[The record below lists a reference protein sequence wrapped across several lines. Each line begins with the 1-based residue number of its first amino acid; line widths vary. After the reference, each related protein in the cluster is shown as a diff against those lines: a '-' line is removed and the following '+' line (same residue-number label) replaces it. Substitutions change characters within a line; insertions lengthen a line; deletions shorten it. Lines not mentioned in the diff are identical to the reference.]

1 MAATVPTSIGRTRAL
16 RVAQA
21 DTRREYIASNC
32 SRCSFGR
39 SCLPAGLPPPEQARL
54 ESLIYMRRRVKRG
67 EALYHQDDPLR
78 SLYAIRAGS
87 FKTVLVDA
95 NGREQLTG
103 FFIGGELLGTGGLA
117 SGRYATRAVALE
129 DSEVCVLPHSLLEQL
144 SQELP
149 ALQRYLCA
157 VLAREIVRNHGTMML
172 LGSMSA
178 GERLAAFL
186 LELSSRYARRG
197 FSPSNIHLRMTRAE
211 IGSYL
216 GQTLETVSRQLAR
229 FEMEGLIEVD
239 QRHVRIL
246 DVDGLSR
253 MHGG

>member
-1 MAATVPTSIGRTRAL
+1 MAAAVPTLTGRTLAL
-16 RVAQA
+16 RAAQA
-21 DTRREYIASNC
+21 GARGEVIARDC
-32 SRCSFGR
+32 SSCGFRR
-39 SCLPAGLPPPEQARL
+39 SCLPAGLPAPEQARL
-54 ESLIYMRRRVKRG
+54 ESLVYMRRRVKRG
-67 EALYHQDDPLR
+67 EALFHQDDAFR
-78 SLYAIRAGS
+78 GLYALRAGS

-95 NGREQLTG
+95 GGREQVTG

-117 SGRYATRAVALE
+117 SGRYPSRAVALE
-129 DSEVCVLPHSLLEQL
+129 DSEVCGLPHSLLEEL

-186 LELSSRYARRG
+186 LDLSARYARLG
-197 FSPSNIHLRMTRAE
+197 FSPSDFHLRMTREE

-229 FEMEGLIEVD
+229 FDAEGLIEVD
-239 QRHVRIL
+239 QKHVRIR
-246 DVDGLSR
+246 DMDGLAR
-253 MHGG
+253 VRGA